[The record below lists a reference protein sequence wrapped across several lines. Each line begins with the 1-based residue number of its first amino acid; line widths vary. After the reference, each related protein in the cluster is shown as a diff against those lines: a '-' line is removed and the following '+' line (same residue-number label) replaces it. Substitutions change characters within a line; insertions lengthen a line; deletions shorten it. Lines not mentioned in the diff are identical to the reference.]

1 MTNPENGSDQEK
13 LSQALEHFLRPV
25 LSHPEVLSF
34 NVVQGTHIL
43 MVEIN
48 VHSDDLA
55 FLNAEDNDVFQSLQ
69 HILSVTRF
77 ERKVTLELLDG
88 RDS

>member
-13 LSQALEHFLRPV
+13 LNQALEHFLRPV
-25 LSHPEVLSF
+25 LSHPEALSF

-55 FLNAEDNDVFQSLQ
+55 FLNAEDNNVFQSLQ

-88 RDS
+88 SDS

>member
-1 MTNPENGSDQEK
+1 MTNPEYGSDQEK
-13 LSQALEHFLRPV
+13 LNQALEHFLRPV
-25 LSHPEVLSF
+25 LSHPEALSF

-55 FLNAEDNDVFQSLQ
+55 FLNAEDNNVFQSLQ

-88 RDS
+88 SES

>member
-13 LSQALEHFLRPV
+13 LNQALEHFLRPV
-25 LSHPEVLSF
+25 LSHPEALSF

-55 FLNAEDNDVFQSLQ
+55 FLNAEDNNVFQSLQ

-88 RDS
+88 SES

>member
-13 LSQALEHFLRPV
+13 LGQALEHFLRPI
-25 LSHPEVLSF
+25 LSHPEALSF

-43 MVEIN
+43 MVEVN
-48 VHSDDLA
+48 VHSEDFA
-55 FLNAEDNDVFQSLQ
+55 SLNAEDSNLFQSLQ

-88 RDS
+88 SEI